1 MIDQLETLT
10 IKAIALKDSEYFY
23 RKVCRYYSEK
33 FHTPLL
39 QVYDLPWVFVLN
51 NYLEHVIETNNNKED
66 IYNLAIEICY
76 PEKKVEEEQELEDWI
91 KKIEREEEEKL
102 KAKQSPHTEKEPQ
115 EISID
120 STSFSHLDEEMEQ
133 ED

>member
-91 KKIEREEEEKL
+91 KKVEKEEQEKL
-102 KAKQSPHTEKEPQ
+102 KAKQSPHMEEEPQ